1 MLKYKNIYQIVLY
14 FITVHFTLCLYLFFL
29 KIIDIKTNIT
39 VIINCIHFFLYFKI
53 HFHIYFIY
61 FNIYTKTVWTW
72 IRQMMTYILYMIE
85 KCGHGLTKK
94 HERKEIYI

>member
-14 FITVHFTLCLYLFFL
+14 FITVHFTLCLYLLFSQNYRY
-29 KIIDIKTNIT
+29 KNKY
-39 VIINCIHFFLYFKI
+39 NCYNKLYAFFLYFKI
-53 HFHIYFIY
+53 HFHIY

-72 IRQMMTYILYMIE
+72 ILQMMSYILYMIE